1 MTSYTTI
8 NGLAQKVKSEITA
21 EAARGPSDSQTPYL
35 VATDTPKLTNDG
47 GDVSFIAVLTTGDQ
61 VGAKANGSPWLF
73 GGIPDG
79 IGAFDN
85 GNGSLT
91 VVLNHEFGN
100 TAGVTRDFGGVGSY
114 ISKLVIDKASLQVTS
129 ASDLIKHEYVYDA
142 TAGSFSLSTSA
153 FNRFCSAD
161 LPEVS
166 ALFNAST
173 GLGYNG
179 GRVFLNGEES
189 GTEGRAFAH
198 FVSGS
203 LAGNSYELAGLGR
216 LAHENVVAKPD
227 SGNKT
232 VVATTD
238 DGQNGQVYFYV
249 GAKQASGSELQKAG
263 LLGGSLFGV
272 KVGEMI
278 DETSGAKPLGSDD
291 ISSFTMVN
299 LGDVSAMS
307 GTALDAASEAA
318 GVTSFLRPEDGA
330 WDTINPNRFYFVTT
344 ASISTPSR
352 LWALD
357 FNDANN
363 PEGGGTIRM
372 LLDGTEG
379 QLMMDNITVNQQ
391 GHVVIQEDVG
401 NDPHLGAIWDYSP
414 TTDTLTKIA
423 QHDPARFVPGAPGFI
438 TQDEESSGVIDISK
452 LVGGYNENVYLLDVQ
467 SHKPVGGELVEGGQ
481 LLVMQQSWF

>member
-8 NGLAQKVKSEITA
+8 NGLAQKVKSEITT

-35 VATDTPKLTNDG
+35 VATHTPK
-47 GDVSFIAVLTTGDQ
+47 SDQ
-61 VGAKANGSPWLF
+61 VGTKANGTPWLF

-85 GNGSLT
+85 GNGTLT
-91 VVLNHEFGN
+91 VVVNHELGN
-100 TAGVTRDFGGVGSY
+100 TVGITRDYGGIGSY
-114 ISKLVIDKASLQVTS
+114 ISKLVIDKATLQVTS
-129 ASDLIKHEYVYDA
+129 ASDLIKHEFVYNA
-142 TAGSFSLSTSA
+142 TSGTFSESATA

-179 GRVFLNGEES
+179 GRIFLNGEES

-198 FVSGS
+198 FVSGA
-203 LAGNSYELAGLGR
+203 LAGNSYELAGLGK
-216 LAHENVVAKPD
+216 LAHENVVAKAD

-249 GAKQASGSELQKAG
+249 GNKQATGTELQKAG
-263 LLGGSLFGV
+263 LVGGSLFGV
-272 KVGEMI
+272 KVGEMV
-278 DETSGAKPLGSDD
+278 DETTAAKPLGGDD

-299 LGDVSAMS
+299 LGDVSAKS
-307 GTALDAASEAA
+307 GTELDAASETA

-330 WDTINPNRFYFVTT
+330 WDTVNPNRFYFVTT
-344 ASISTPSR
+344 SSISTPSR

-363 PEGGGTIRM
+363 PESGGTIRM

-379 QLMMDNITVNQQ
+379 ELMMDNITVNQQ
-391 GHVVIQEDVG
+391 GHVIIQEDVG
-401 NDPHLGAIWDYSP
+401 NDPHLGAIWDYNP
-414 TTDTLTKIA
+414 TTDALTMIA
-423 QHDPARFVPGAPGFI
+423 QHDPARFTPGAANFI

-452 LVGGYNENVYLLDVQ
+452 LVSAYNQNVYLLDVQ
-467 SHKPVGGELVEGGQ
+467 SHKVVGGELVEGGQ
-481 LLVMQQSWF
+481 LLVMQQTWA